1 MALNIV
7 YGRSGTGKS
16 EYLYN
21 KICENIG
28 KTKSFLIVP
37 EQSNL
42 SAERRLFNISNIDSL
57 IDIEVLTLSRMAHR
71 VNSAILGNRPI
82 LSKAARSMIIYDI
95 LSRNKGNLNF
105 LGKSS
110 KNIETVQK
118 FITEFKNHNV
128 SPEMLSVKT
137 NNNYLD
143 LKIED
148 ARLLFTE

>member
-42 SAERRLFNISNIDSL
+42 SAERRLFNISNIDSS
-57 IDIEVLTLSRMAHR
+57 IFFSNIFGFDINLE
-71 VNSAILGNRPI
+71 
-82 LSKAARSMIIYDI
+82 IYK
-95 LSRNKGNLNF
+95 NK
-105 LGKSS
+105 
-110 KNIETVQK
+110 
-118 FITEFKNHNV
+118 
-128 SPEMLSVKT
+128 
-137 NNNYLD
+137 
-143 LKIED
+143 
-148 ARLLFTE
+148 